1 MEGHF
6 AVRAARNGQIVHCEG
21 GRHRGKQLH
30 VLLSEQLR
38 SHVQMVGRIGKVRK
52 LKQINVLKIPS
63 LEQFIS
69 ENQKEQIEEMKYIQR
84 KQ

>member
-1 MEGHF
+1 
-6 AVRAARNGQIVHCEG
+6 
-21 GRHRGKQLH
+21 
-30 VLLSEQLR
+30 
-38 SHVQMVGRIGKVRK
+38 MVGRIGKVRK

-84 KQ
+84 IIFMIEIWNEIDIVTNSV